1 MTDPAETS
9 FKPAAA
15 SERPTIRGLRMIM
28 MWVVS
33 EFEYPSTDWNRLS

>member
-15 SERPTIRGLRMIM
+15 SERPTIRGLRIIM
-28 MWVVS
+28 TWVAS
-33 EFEYPSTDWNRLS
+33 EFEDPSMDWNRFS